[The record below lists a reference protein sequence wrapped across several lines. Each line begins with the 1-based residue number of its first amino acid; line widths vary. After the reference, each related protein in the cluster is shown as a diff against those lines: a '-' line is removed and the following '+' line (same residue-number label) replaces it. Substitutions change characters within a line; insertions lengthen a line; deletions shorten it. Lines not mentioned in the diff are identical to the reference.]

1 MIFIA
6 HFSNYIAL
14 ELEFHNKKWSSLFWE
29 SSDIWHG
36 NWFYKT
42 QDLVPESGPW
52 PNLLALFPP
61 CNCPLHLDINIMLC
75 VYLLVIL
82 NTKITKSTKIIIPN
96 IIFLIWAMPERNVFF
111 YKRCSLTRSSV
122 AAFIRAPLLGVS
134 TLIFSCSSRFL
145 SNSPRFL
152 SCSSRFLFA
161 LNSLSLS
168 SLLLLY
174 SASCNRQADKFADK
188 FASCKITSRFR
199 SRSPQAPFSSS
210 SPPPPSTPLSA
221 TQYQLASQKP
231 WLPSLH
237 DSCKKQR

>member
-75 VYLLVIL
+75 D
-82 NTKITKSTKIIIPN
+82 TWMAF
-96 IIFLIWAMPERNVFF
+96 FLHF
-111 YKRCSLTRSSV
+111 SV
-122 AAFIRAPLLGVS
+122 QNP
-134 TLIFSCSSRFL
+134 
-145 SNSPRFL
+145 
-152 SCSSRFLFA
+152 
-161 LNSLSLS
+161 
-168 SLLLLY
+168 LLLLNMLGPRATAATRKFYPTLNNAKKKHSIQTISKIFIQKVILQNQPKIFIQRIY
-174 SASCNRQADKFADK
+174 SFKV
-188 FASCKITSRFR
+188 
-199 SRSPQAPFSSS
+199 
-210 SPPPPSTPLSA
+210 
-221 TQYQLASQKP
+221 
-231 WLPSLH
+231 
-237 DSCKKQR
+237 

>member
-75 VYLLVIL
+75 D
-82 NTKITKSTKIIIPN
+82 TWMAF
-96 IIFLIWAMPERNVFF
+96 FLHF
-111 YKRCSLTRSSV
+111 SV
-122 AAFIRAPLLGVS
+122 QNP
-134 TLIFSCSSRFL
+134 
-145 SNSPRFL
+145 
-152 SCSSRFLFA
+152 
-161 LNSLSLS
+161 
-168 SLLLLY
+168 LLLLNMLGSRATAATRKFYPTLNNAKKKHSIQTISKIFIQNFILQNQPKIFIQRIY
-174 SASCNRQADKFADK
+174 SFKV
-188 FASCKITSRFR
+188 
-199 SRSPQAPFSSS
+199 
-210 SPPPPSTPLSA
+210 
-221 TQYQLASQKP
+221 
-231 WLPSLH
+231 
-237 DSCKKQR
+237 

>member
-75 VYLLVIL
+75 D
-82 NTKITKSTKIIIPN
+82 TWMAF
-96 IIFLIWAMPERNVFF
+96 FLHF
-111 YKRCSLTRSSV
+111 SV
-122 AAFIRAPLLGVS
+122 QNP
-134 TLIFSCSSRFL
+134 
-145 SNSPRFL
+145 
-152 SCSSRFLFA
+152 
-161 LNSLSLS
+161 
-168 SLLLLY
+168 LLLLNMLGPRATAATRKFYPTLNNAKKKHSIQTISKIFIQKVILQNQPKIFIQRIY
-174 SASCNRQADKFADK
+174 SF
-188 FASCKITSRFR
+188 KI
-199 SRSPQAPFSSS
+199 
-210 SPPPPSTPLSA
+210 LN
-221 TQYQLASQKP
+221 
-231 WLPSLH
+231 
-237 DSCKKQR
+237 

>member
-1 MIFIA
+1 MCI
-6 HFSNYIAL
+6 
-14 ELEFHNKKWSSLFWE
+14 
-29 SSDIWHG
+29 
-36 NWFYKT
+36 
-42 QDLVPESGPW
+42 
-52 PNLLALFPP
+52 
-61 CNCPLHLDINIMLC
+61 
-75 VYLLVIL
+75 VYFLVIF

-96 IIFLIWAMPERNVFF
+96 INFLIWAMPERNVFF

-152 SCSSRFLFA
+152 SWSSRFLFA

-174 SASCNRQADKFADK
+174 SASYNRQADK

-237 DSCKKQR
+237 DS

>member
-75 VYLLVIL
+75 D
-82 NTKITKSTKIIIPN
+82 TWMAF
-96 IIFLIWAMPERNVFF
+96 FLHF
-111 YKRCSLTRSSV
+111 SV
-122 AAFIRAPLLGVS
+122 QNP
-134 TLIFSCSSRFL
+134 
-145 SNSPRFL
+145 
-152 SCSSRFLFA
+152 
-161 LNSLSLS
+161 
-168 SLLLLY
+168 LLLLNMLGPRATAATRKFYPTLNNAKKKHSIQTISKIFIQNFILQNQPKIFIQRIY
-174 SASCNRQADKFADK
+174 SFKV
-188 FASCKITSRFR
+188 
-199 SRSPQAPFSSS
+199 
-210 SPPPPSTPLSA
+210 
-221 TQYQLASQKP
+221 
-231 WLPSLH
+231 
-237 DSCKKQR
+237 

>member
-1 MIFIA
+1 MPKF
-6 HFSNYIAL
+6 L
-14 ELEFHNKKWSSLFWE
+14 
-29 SSDIWHG
+29 
-36 NWFYKT
+36 
-42 QDLVPESGPW
+42 GP
-52 PNLLALFPP
+52 LPP

-82 NTKITKSTKIIIPN
+82 NTKITKSTKIIILIN
-96 IIFLIWAMPERNVFF
+96 FLIWAMPERNVFF

-145 SNSPRFL
+145 S
-152 SCSSRFLFA
+152 CSSRFLFA

-174 SASCNRQADKFADK
+174 SASYNRQADKFADK

-237 DSCKKQR
+237 DS